1 MRKIQNLKSIQF
13 SNDFAVISNQLLEWN
28 KKKPIPIISK
38 MIEAVN
44 SWFFYTHELET
55 TQWHWEKSLE
65 QYRTDKI
72 RAIQRARK
80 AEKKLEL
87 VEQEL
92 KKYKKTYG

>member
-28 KKKPIPIISK
+28 KKKPIPAISN
-38 MIEAVN
+38 MIKAVN
-44 SWFFYTHELET
+44 SWFFYTHELES

-65 QYRTDKI
+65 EYRSDKL
-72 RAIQRARK
+72 RAIERARK
-80 AEKKLEL
+80 AEEKLEK

-92 KKYKKTYG
+92 NKYKQTYG